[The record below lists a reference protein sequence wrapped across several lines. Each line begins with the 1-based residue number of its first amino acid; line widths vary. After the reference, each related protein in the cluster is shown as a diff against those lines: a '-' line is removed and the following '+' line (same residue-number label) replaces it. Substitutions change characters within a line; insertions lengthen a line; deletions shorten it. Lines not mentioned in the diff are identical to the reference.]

1 MGHPVSIYTR
11 CSVFHW
17 ATRSFWDQLCC
28 FSLLSLSLSFFLSFS
43 LSIHLP
49 HYLFIHPSLFA
60 SLSFYQPAYISLFSF
75 IRLSVRFDDQLY
87 APIIE
92 VIVTACSC
100 RRRTPQM
107 KLYGVII
114 VGARPLDLYDPVIHS
129 NREPASEPDVRIGFF
144 FLSWNCKK
152 DSRGSSPQEW
162 MVNCTLS
169 GSNGYWYNFNC
180 LSRSGRSFKFLLR
193 IDVVVCAINE
203 IL

>member
-1 MGHPVSIYTR
+1 MNNFEDYNGTPCIYIYTL
-11 CSVFHW
+11 
-17 ATRSFWDQLCC
+17 LCI
-28 FSLLSLSLSFFLSFS
+28 SLGYQIILRPALLFQSSLSLSLLFSFFFSFYPSTS
-43 LSIHLP
+43 LSVYSSISICFSP
-49 HYLFIHPSLFA
+49 
-60 SLSFYQPAYISLFSF
+60 SFYQPAYISLFPF
-75 IRLSVRFDDQLY
+75 IHLSVRFDDQLY

-152 DSRGSSPQEW
+152 DSRGR
-162 MVNCTLS
+162 
-169 GSNGYWYNFNC
+169 NGWWIA
-180 LSRSGRSFKFLLR
+180 R
-193 IDVVVCAINE
+193 
-203 IL
+203 